1 MKTKLFLV
9 AILLG
14 LTGYYL
20 PGMAAGV
27 SPMDLDQQPQTL
39 VKGAVVDAGTGE
51 AIIGASIVQKGTV
64 KGVVTDLDGNFEILV
79 PAGAVLEVSSIG
91 YRTQDLVPGG
101 QGRIVIRL
109 EEDVLGLE
117 ESIAIG
123 YGTAR
128 KKDLTGAVVR
138 ADINT
143 FRESPNV
150 NLASSLQGAVAGLN
164 VGAASAAGA
173 DPEMSIRGRTSL
185 SGAQTPLIV
194 LDGVIYRGTMSD
206 LNPNDI
212 ESIDVLKDASAT
224 AIYGSQAAAGV
235 LMITTKNVKTLTK
248 PIIEYSGS
256 YSFQQPIKVLRPSSA
271 AGYLQHIA
279 DAHLSESRTGDDMT
293 TMNPNF
299 NYAGYLKQNNA
310 AEQYGYE
317 HGIDTDWYDICTN
330 KHPYIMSQNISL
342 RGRNERSSY
351 FVSLGYTDQ
360 QNLTLNDVLKRYN
373 VRANFDARV
382 LDWMKVGFQ
391 AFFSLSDT
399 SGAVPSRTMLVKASP
414 LISPYLVEDDQPDT
428 YRTFIYNTNVNPF
441 LLVDCDDLKNRNN
454 LSATFFVDIDI
465 PFIKGLNYRM
475 NASQNLISSK
485 SFYYS
490 DYDVDQ
496 SGYGYKDY
504 GNVHTWSVDNILSYK
519 RTFGRHDVNL
529 TAVYGAEKRN
539 GESTHTLGQQFANG
553 VLGYNFLGAS
563 SASRRTISS
572 NAWQET
578 SLYSMLRA
586 AYAYD
591 GRYYLTA
598 TVRRDGFSGF
608 GANNKIGIF
617 PSVALA
623 WNISNENFMQ
633 GTRSW
638 LDNLKLRVSYGVNGN
653 RSLDRYQTLAT
664 IASEDQYLYGDGGA
678 AEKGSYIASL
688 SNSDLKWETTNT
700 FNVGLDFSFLGSRLY
715 GSIEAYQSKTENLLY
730 DVSIPAINYGLTS
743 MTTNIGSIGN
753 KGVELTLTGV
763 PVRTRDF
770 SWTISG
776 NFSLNRNKVISIL
789 GIDANEDGVED
800 DLVAAKI
807 FIGEPYGVN
816 YDYNKLG
823 IYSIADYKEN
833 KAHMYGTYIFEDMNT
848 DDKITEAND
857 RKILS
862 YKDPS
867 YRFSI
872 QNIFRYKGLELKV
885 FINSIQGGKKWYR
898 AQSGANSILTSTS
911 VDYNL
916 WDFDYWTPENPGAM
930 YRQLGDK
937 GMDPSGNFVPYLDRS
952 FVRLQDLT
960 LSYYFP
966 QRLLNKIKINDFKVF
981 VTGKNLLTF
990 TKWDGLDPETG
1001 AGFAEHA
1008 FPVMK
1013 SVSLGVNFSF

>member
-1 MKTKLFLV
+1 
-9 AILLG
+9 
-14 LTGYYL
+14 
-20 PGMAAGV
+20 
-27 SPMDLDQQPQTL
+27 
-39 VKGAVVDAGTGE
+39 
-51 AIIGASIVQKGTV
+51 
-64 KGVVTDLDGNFEILV
+64 
-79 PAGAVLEVSSIG
+79 
-91 YRTQDLVPGG
+91 
-101 QGRIVIRL
+101 
-109 EEDVLGLE
+109 
-117 ESIAIG
+117 
-123 YGTAR
+123 
-128 KKDLTGAVVR
+128 
-138 ADINT
+138 
-143 FRESPNV
+143 
-150 NLASSLQGAVAGLN
+150 
-164 VGAASAAGA
+164 
-173 DPEMSIRGRTSL
+173 
-185 SGAQTPLIV
+185 
-194 LDGVIYRGTMSD
+194 
-206 LNPNDI
+206 
-212 ESIDVLKDASAT
+212 
-224 AIYGSQAAAGV
+224 
-235 LMITTKNVKTLTK
+235 
-248 PIIEYSGS
+248 
-256 YSFQQPIKVLRPSSA
+256 
-271 AGYLQHIA
+271 
-279 DAHLSESRTGDDMT
+279 
-293 TMNPNF
+293 
-299 NYAGYLKQNNA
+299 
-310 AEQYGYE
+310 
-317 HGIDTDWYDICTN
+317 
-330 KHPYIMSQNISL
+330 
-342 RGRNERSSY
+342 
-351 FVSLGYTDQ
+351 
-360 QNLTLNDVLKRYN
+360 
-373 VRANFDARV
+373 
-382 LDWMKVGFQ
+382 
-391 AFFSLSDT
+391 
-399 SGAVPSRTMLVKASP
+399 
-414 LISPYLVEDDQPDT
+414 
-428 YRTFIYNTNVNPF
+428 
-441 LLVDCDDLKNRNN
+441 
-454 LSATFFVDIDI
+454 
-465 PFIKGLNYRM
+465 
-475 NASQNLISSK
+475 
-485 SFYYS
+485 
-490 DYDVDQ
+490 
-496 SGYGYKDY
+496 
-504 GNVHTWSVDNILSYK
+504 
-519 RTFGRHDVNL
+519 
-529 TAVYGAEKRN
+529 
-539 GESTHTLGQQFANG
+539 
-553 VLGYNFLGAS
+553 
-563 SASRRTISS
+563 
-572 NAWQET
+572 
-578 SLYSMLRA
+578 
-586 AYAYD
+586 
-591 GRYYLTA
+591 
-598 TVRRDGFSGF
+598 
-608 GANNKIGIF
+608 
-617 PSVALA
+617 
-623 WNISNENFMQ
+623 MQ